1 MDNRYYTSIKT
12 FVLNQCVL
20 SHSMALKSLSSG
32 MLKLSEYIGK
42 LQTLKNLLHTS
53 QITWT
58 GGGGFFWRGGECV
71 NNTSVLDTK
80 L

>member
-32 MLKLSEYIGK
+32 MLKLSDYIGK
-42 LQTLKNLLHTS
+42 LRTLKNLLHTS
-53 QITWT
+53 QTTWT
-58 GGGGFFWRGGECV
+58 GGGGLGGKKCV